1 MNLVKPKMCHFLVTH
16 CMLNI
21 KECIR
26 FRAPQDLVVL
36 DFQIPRSRPEISSF
50 HPILL
55 SGTKAMAKTGA
66 YTRTKRAK
74 TRASKSE
81 DGVGSRQ

>member
-1 MNLVKPKMCHFLVTH
+1 MKLVVPKMCHFLVTH

-50 HPILL
+50 HPKPFSIKDE
-55 SGTKAMAKTGA
+55 GHG
-66 YTRTKRAK
+66 
-74 TRASKSE
+74 E
-81 DGVGSRQ
+81 NWGVHKD